1 MKTNNRRIG
10 LATVADE
17 TDTMRKTKKNAL
29 AAGTLVALKTFGAAK
44 FAQFVADAELYR
56 WNYHE

>member
-1 MKTNNRRIG
+1 M
-10 LATVADE
+10 ATVADE